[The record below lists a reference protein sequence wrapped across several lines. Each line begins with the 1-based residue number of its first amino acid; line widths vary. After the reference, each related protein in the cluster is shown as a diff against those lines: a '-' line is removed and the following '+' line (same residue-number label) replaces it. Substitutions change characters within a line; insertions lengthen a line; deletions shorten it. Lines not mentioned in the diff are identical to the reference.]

1 MIAMCDIIFDT
12 LKTIWCWRKRSNVK
26 ILGSKWSNLTHIY
39 QLLDGNSFFW
49 ELTELCNVYSERNMV
64 SPDGVVSLSLTRALS
79 RSTCMHKLYKKKWTK
94 VCYMLCSYKC
104 LVTNI
109 WPYLRMMELI
119 FNYCIRWKIGS
130 LNDIGNIMTKLLL
143 MVIMIISHRS
153 QSQSTLASWKAIIFV
168 FFPTFHS
175 NHFNP

>member
-1 MIAMCDIIFDT
+1 MVIASSENLQNFAMCT
-12 LKTIWCWRKRSNVK
+12 QRGTWCHQMV
-26 ILGSKWSNLTHIY
+26 WSVCHWPEHCQGAHACTSSI
-39 QLLDGNSFFW
+39 
-49 ELTELCNVYSERNMV
+49 
-64 SPDGVVSLSLTRALS
+64 
-79 RSTCMHKLYKKKWTK
+79 KKWTK